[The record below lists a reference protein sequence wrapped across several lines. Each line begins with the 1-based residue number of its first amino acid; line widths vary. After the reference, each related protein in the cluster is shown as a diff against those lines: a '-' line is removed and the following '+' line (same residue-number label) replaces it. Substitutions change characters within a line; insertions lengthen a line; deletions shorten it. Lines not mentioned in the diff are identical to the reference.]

1 MMLQVDE
8 ERPKMENFGDLSD
21 DFKAAREIKLAAAK
35 APKVLVNNVNIL
47 IENFVT
53 EIQELANTENQ
64 VMGIQLYLTYEERME
79 DIKDWLFKE
88 HNKLCHEA
96 AMKDPTNHK
105 GHCNAQAQDAA
116 AMNHEPRF

>member
-79 DIKDWLFKE
+79 DIKDRIFKE
-88 HNKLCHEA
+88 LCHEA
-96 AMKDPTNHK
+96 ATKDPTNHK
-105 GHCNAQAQDAA
+105 GHCNAKAQVLGSWF
-116 AMNHEPRF
+116 MVQVN